1 MVCMFQEI
9 HKQSIIIG
17 LYGAF
22 NIVIPGSEIP
32 KWFRHQSVGNI
43 VNAQV
48 THWNENKWIGI
59 AVCAMSC
66 PSFYLYDFGRSLR
79 CHILINEH
87 EGLHLFV
94 GCCPRFVQIK
104 SHHLW
109 MCYLPYQMFN
119 ENERVVLGKIDE
131 NGFIQMELRFRW
143 VPEHDV
149 EIKKCGFRL
158 VYEQDTE
165 DIKEMILAQSSN
177 STCITPYED
186 VHHNSTKGIKLKRS
200 RNEYEGLGASGEGSS
215 SNVPHSKRIEK

>member
-1 MVCMFQEI
+1 MFQEI

-43 VNAQV
+43 VKAQV

-149 EIKKCGFRL
+149 EIKKCGFLL
-158 VYEQDTE
+158 VYEQDIE

-177 STCITPYED
+177 STYITPYED

-200 RNEYEGLGASGEGSS
+200 RNEYEGPGASGEGN
-215 SNVPHSKRIEK
+215 SNDAPHSKRIEK